1 MVRIYTVPSCSSC
14 RKVKKWFYDQNIP
27 FIEKNIL
34 SKRISENEI
43 KDMLLLSDN
52 GTDDIISKRSNA
64 IKKDGVDVDSMKL
77 NDLISYIQENPTI
90 LKRPI
95 IVDDTKMV
103 VGYNPDE
110 ISTFIP
116 QARRL
121 AAWACKNE
129 CPKYESCDHATE
141 LPNGETSP
149 SPAL

>member
-34 SKRISENEI
+34 SKRITDEEI
-43 KDMLLLSDN
+43 KNMLLLSEN
-52 GTDDIISKRSNA
+52 GTDDIISKRSNQ
-64 IKKDGVDVDSMKL
+64 IKKDNVDVDSMTV
-77 NDLISYIQENPTI
+77 NELIAFIQANPTI

-116 QARRL
+116 QARRF
-121 AAWACKNE
+121 AAWACNDA
-129 CPKYESCDHATE
+129 CPQYKDCDHADE
-141 LPNGETSP
+141 LVTN
-149 SPAL
+149 

>member
-1 MVRIYTVPSCSSC
+1 MIRIYTVPSCSSC
-14 RKVKKWFYDQNIP
+14 RKVKKWFLDQNIP
-27 FIEKNIL
+27 FVEKNIL
-34 SKRISENEI
+34 SKPISDNEI

-52 GTDDIISKRSNA
+52 GTDDIISKRSNL
-64 IKKDGVDVDSMKL
+64 IKKDNIDVDSMKL
-77 NDLISYIQENPTI
+77 KDLIVFIQNNPTI

-121 AAWACKNE
+121 AAWSCKTE
-129 CPKYESCDHATE
+129 CPRYGECDNHLEVKA
-141 LPNGETSP
+141 
-149 SPAL
+149 

>member
-14 RKVKKWFYDQNIP
+14 RKVKQWFYDQNIP
-27 FIEKNIL
+27 FVEKNIL
-34 SKRISENEI
+34 SKRISDEEI
-43 KDMLLLSDN
+43 KNMLLLSEN
-52 GTDDIISKRSNA
+52 GTEDIISKRSNP
-64 IKKDGVDVDSMKL
+64 IKKDNVDIDSMKL
-77 NDLISYIQENPTI
+77 NDLIAFIQANPTI

-121 AAWACKNE
+121 AAWACSNE
-129 CPKYESCDHATE
+129 CPKYTDCDHANE
-141 LPNGETSP
+141 LNPTN
-149 SPAL
+149 

>member
-34 SKRISENEI
+34 SKRITDEEI
-43 KDMLLLSDN
+43 KNMLLLSEN
-52 GTDDIISKRSNA
+52 GTDDIISKRSNQ
-64 IKKDGVDVDSMKL
+64 IKKDNVDVDSMTV
-77 NDLISYIQENPTI
+77 NELIAFIQANPTI

-121 AAWACKNE
+121 AAWACNDG
-129 CPKYESCDHATE
+129 CPQYSDCDHADE
-141 LPNGETSP
+141 LSA
-149 SPAL
+149 S

>member
-34 SKRISENEI
+34 SKRITDEEI
-43 KDMLLLSDN
+43 KNMLLLSEN
-52 GTDDIISKRSNA
+52 GTDDIISKRSNQ
-64 IKKDGVDVDSMKL
+64 IKRDNVDVDSMTV
-77 NDLISYIQENPTI
+77 NELIAFIQANPTI

-110 ISTFIP
+110 ISTFVP
-116 QARRL
+116 QARRF
-121 AAWACKNE
+121 AAWACNDA
-129 CPKYESCDHATE
+129 CPQYTDCDHADE
-141 LPNGETSP
+141 LAAN
-149 SPAL
+149 

>member
-34 SKRISENEI
+34 SKRITDEEI
-43 KDMLLLSDN
+43 KNMLLLSEN
-52 GTDDIISKRSNA
+52 GTDDIISKRSNQ
-64 IKKDGVDVDSMKL
+64 IKKDNVDVDSMTV
-77 NDLISYIQENPTI
+77 NELIAFIQANPTI

-116 QARRL
+116 QARRF
-121 AAWACKNE
+121 AAWACNDA
-129 CPKYESCDHATE
+129 CPQYNDCDHADE
-141 LPNGETSP
+141 LSVN
-149 SPAL
+149 

>member
-14 RKVKKWFYDQNIP
+14 RKVKKWFLDQNIP

-34 SKRISENEI
+34 ARPIRDEEI
-43 KDMLLLSDN
+43 KDMLLLSEN
-52 GTDDIISKRSNA
+52 GTDDIVSKRSNA
-64 IKKDGVDVDSMKL
+64 IKRDGVDVDSMTI
-77 NDLISYIQENPTI
+77 NELIAYIQKNPTI

-121 AAWACKNE
+121 AAWACTQE
-129 CPKYESCDHATE
+129 CPQYSDCDHANE
-141 LPNGETSP
+141 LPK
-149 SPAL
+149 A

>member
-1 MVRIYTVPSCSSC
+1 MIRIYTVPSCSSC
-14 RKVKKWFYDQNIP
+14 RKVKKWFLDQNIP
-27 FIEKNIL
+27 FVEKNIL
-34 SKRISENEI
+34 SKPISDNEI

-52 GTDDIISKRSNA
+52 GTDDIISKRSNL
-64 IKKDGVDVDSMKL
+64 IKKDNIDVDSMKL
-77 NDLISYIQENPTI
+77 KDLIAFIQNNPTI

-121 AAWACKNE
+121 AAWSCKTE
-129 CPKYESCDHATE
+129 CPRYDECDNHLDVKA
-141 LPNGETSP
+141 
-149 SPAL
+149 